1 MTTYKKINPIE
12 RTGGEALDE
21 LKIKVTYDKGGYNTK
36 RGIHAYITPV
46 HRTNRDGFCVES
58 CTLLGDSRECGFRV
72 CLRELGRKSQKVEDE
87 IANKVEQLADEIVS
101 RWDKGERQTL
111 AIFIMNAVK

>member
-1 MTTYKKINPIE
+1 MKLYRQINPIE

-21 LKIKVTYDKGGYNTK
+21 LKIVVQYTKGGYNSK
-36 RGIHAYITPV
+36 RGVYAYITPV
-46 HRTNRDGFCVES
+46 HRANRDGFCIES
-58 CTLLGDSRECGFRV
+58 CTLLGNSLECGFKV
-72 CLRELGRKSQKVEDE
+72 CLREMARKSQKVEDE

-111 AIFIMNAVK
+111 ALFIMNAVK